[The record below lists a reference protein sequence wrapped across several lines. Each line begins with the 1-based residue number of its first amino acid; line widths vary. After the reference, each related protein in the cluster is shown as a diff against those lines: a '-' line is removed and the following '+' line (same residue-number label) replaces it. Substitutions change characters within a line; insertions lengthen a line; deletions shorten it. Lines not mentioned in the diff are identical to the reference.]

1 MNDRLPLQK
10 PKSVKKMKII
20 YCTDTLWHHGGIQK
34 VTIAKANALA
44 EIEGNEVWIAVT
56 EQPVHEPV
64 IKVSDK
70 VHVENL
76 GVNYYEDDWKSRWSL
91 LKGIVF
97 KRRTHRRRLKA
108 FLEAVGPDVVISTGT
123 SEKYFLPLLR
133 TAAGGAYIREI
144 HFPKNFRHF
153 GTKDLL
159 SRLSTYVSDYWD
171 YHVCCARYDK
181 VVILTQEDKERNWS
195 HAANVSVIPN
205 PIIGGTWGRAPLD
218 AHTAIAAGRLV
229 QQKNFA
235 SLVRAWESVHRRYS
249 DWRLEIWGDGCM
261 KDDLQEQIDR
271 NDLADTVR
279 LMGYTQ
285 DLSSML
291 SAASVF
297 VLTSMYEGFGMVILE
312 AMQAGL
318 PVVSYACPCGPL
330 DLISDGVDGYLV
342 PQGDETMLSE
352 RICELIENEALRKK
366 MGAAA
371 QENAREYAIES
382 IIRQWMDLFHQVSG
396 EREARHRN

>member
-1 MNDRLPLQK
+1 MH
-10 PKSVKKMKII
+10 
-20 YCTDTLWHHGGIQK
+20 T
-34 VTIAKANALA
+34 
-44 EIEGNEVWIAVT
+44 
-56 EQPVHEPV
+56 QP
-64 IKVSDK
+64 
-70 VHVENL
+70 
-76 GVNYYEDDWKSRWSL
+76 
-91 LKGIVF
+91 
-97 KRRTHRRRLKA
+97 
-108 FLEAVGPDVVISTGT
+108 
-123 SEKYFLPLLR
+123 
-133 TAAGGAYIREI
+133 
-144 HFPKNFRHF
+144 
-153 GTKDLL
+153 
-159 SRLSTYVSDYWD
+159 
-171 YHVCCARYDK
+171 
-181 VVILTQEDKERNWS
+181 
-195 HAANVSVIPN
+195 
-205 PIIGGTWGRAPLD
+205 
-218 AHTAIAAGRLV
+218 
-229 QQKNFA
+229 
-235 SLVRAWESVHRRYS
+235 
-249 DWRLEIWGDGCM
+249 
-261 KDDLQEQIDR
+261 DR

-342 PQGDETMLSE
+342 PQGDENMLSE